1 MQPLSFPQFIF
12 LQPCFSWYQDDYIM
26 QGIFLENSIDKG
38 HPESKDHLHMVLTQV
53 SIQHVVQAWPQVIFT
68 CCQH

>member
-53 SIQHVVQAWPQVIFT
+53 SIQHAVQAWPQVIFT

>member
-1 MQPLSFPQFIF
+1 
-12 LQPCFSWYQDDYIM
+12 M

-53 SIQHVVQAWPQVIFT
+53 SIQHAVQAWPQVIFT